1 LGYIRDELVIRR
13 KWIDE
18 AGYAGL
24 VALCQFLPGPA
35 SRQVGFAL
43 GLLRAGPLG
52 ALAAW
57 TAFTL
62 PSAFLLVVLAMTAT
76 AFIGPVGLMFCRSG
90 ETVGT
95 SELAFRVPRWVG
107 VMSLVAFF
115 ALLALLPLVASSG
128 LPGTSL
134 FDAFYRSGALVFGGG
149 HVVLPLLQAEVVDPG
164 WVSVDAFLAGYG
176 ITQAMPGPL
185 FTFAAYLGAVVGPEP
200 NGLAGAGIA
209 LVAVFLSGFLLLL
222 GALPFWAAALYSPVW
237 TSAVMRPYDFALA
250 TTGFL
255 LLTVWKAPPWPVVV
269 TMSIARM
276 GLALL

>member
-1 LGYIRDELVIRR
+1 
-13 KWIDE
+13 
-18 AGYAGL
+18 
-24 VALCQFLPGPA
+24 
-35 SRQVGFAL
+35 
-43 GLLRAGPLG
+43 
-52 ALAAW
+52 
-57 TAFTL
+57 
-62 PSAFLLVVLAMTAT
+62 
-76 AFIGPVGLMFCRSG
+76 
-90 ETVGT
+90 
-95 SELAFRVPRWVG
+95 
-107 VMSLVAFF
+107 MSLVAFF

-255 LLTVWKAPPWPVVV
+255 LLTVWKAPPWPVVI

>member
-1 LGYIRDELVIRR
+1 
-13 KWIDE
+13 
-18 AGYAGL
+18 
-24 VALCQFLPGPA
+24 
-35 SRQVGFAL
+35 
-43 GLLRAGPLG
+43 
-52 ALAAW
+52 
-57 TAFTL
+57 
-62 PSAFLLVVLAMTAT
+62 
-76 AFIGPVGLMFCRSG
+76 MFCRSG

-209 LVAVFLSGFLLLL
+209 LVAVFLSGCLVHCHSGRLPSIVRFGRVQSCGPTTLLWPRP
-222 GALPFWAAALYSPVW
+222 GSCCSPFGKRHPGPLS
-237 TSAVMRPYDFALA
+237 SR
-250 TTGFL
+250 
-255 LLTVWKAPPWPVVV
+255 
-269 TMSIARM
+269 
-276 GLALL
+276 